1 VATHAADGEEETGKK
16 GGKKKLIIIGA
27 LVLAL
32 AGGGAGAWFLM
43 GSKHPEK
50 HAEEDDDEEEEA
62 PAKKGDEHKGGG
74 KDASKEGKKEV
85 PSVVRKDRNKGKKVI
100 EYLSGDP
107 TYTINLADEDA
118 DRYLQLGLVFEITDI
133 QTSVEL
139 KERMPAVR
147 SDVLLLLSAKRSRE
161 LNTLEGKETLSE
173 EILALTR
180 RSLAARQR
188 KGVKAVDFSM
198 FVIQ

>member
-1 VATHAADGEEETGKK
+1 MATQAADAQDAPVKK

-32 AGGGAGAWFLM
+32 AGGGAGAWFLL
-43 GSKHPEK
+43 GPKHPEK
-50 HAEEDDDEEEEA
+50 HAEEDDEEEEA
-62 PAKKGDEHKGGG
+62 SAPAKKSDVTSKDER
-74 KDASKEGKKEV
+74 KESAT
-85 PSVVRKDRNKGKKVI
+85 PARKDRTKGKKVL

-107 TYTINLADEDA
+107 TYTVNLADEDA
-118 DRYLQLGLVFEITDI
+118 DRYLQLGLVFEMTDI
-133 QTSVEL
+133 LASSEI
-139 KERMPAVR
+139 KERMPALR

-161 LNTLEGKETLSE
+161 LNTLEGKERLAE
-173 EILALTR
+173 EILALAR
-180 RSLAARQR
+180 RTLSSKLR

>member
-1 VATHAADGEEETGKK
+1 MATQAAEADEPAGKK

-50 HAEEDDDEEEEA
+50 HAEEDDDAEEEA
-62 PAKKGDEHKGGG
+62 PARKGDAHKGTG
-74 KDASKEGKKEV
+74 KDELKEGKKEIA
-85 PSVVRKDRNKGKKVI
+85 SVLRKDRNKGKKVI

-107 TYTINLADEDA
+107 TYTINLADDDA
-118 DRYLQLGLVFEITDI
+118 DRYLQLGLVFEITDLQASI
-133 QTSVEL
+133 EL

-161 LNTLEGKETLSE
+161 LNTLEGKELLSE

-180 RSLAARQR
+180 RTLSARQR